1 MLDEVVIEGY
11 VSGRPWTHSGDQFFR
26 LGSYR
31 DRQRPAKRTTENRD
45 EPDYVTA
52 RLASNGLPVLLQ
64 GGMRVRVH
72 GYIQSRYYTESLGDW
87 LKDAKGPTNALSAGD
102 ELRDALIGGSHQ
114 IETATALLARFNS
127 VFGIVSASVADIA
140 SVRGIGNTTAA
151 LSIQEAGLKRELA
164 SRQQIIDLKAIEGWE
179 EKVAEYLADLKAGL
193 EWLNA
198 IYIRTPASRVRRL
211 RAVCG

>member
-1 MLDEVVIEGY
+1 MLNEVVIEGY

-72 GYIQSRYYTESLGDW
+72 GYVQSRYYTESLGDW
-87 LKDAKGPTNALSAGD
+87 LKDAKGPTNALSISDDLRGD
-102 ELRDALIGGSHQ
+102 LKHNRVVTELVVERLVVLETPESKQARDARK
-114 IETATALLARFNS
+114 AAPAPDP
-127 VFGIVSASVADIA
+127 AAD
-140 SVRGIGNTTAA
+140 NT
-151 LSIQEAGLKRELA
+151 
-164 SRQQIIDLKAIEGWE
+164 
-179 EKVAEYLADLKAGL
+179 
-193 EWLNA
+193 
-198 IYIRTPASRVRRL
+198 
-211 RAVCG
+211 

>member
-1 MLDEVVIEGY
+1 MLNEVVIEGY

-72 GYIQSRYYTESLGDW
+72 GYVQSRYYTESLGDW
-87 LKDAKGPTNALSAGD
+87 LKDAKGPTNALSVGD
-102 ELRDALIGGSHQ
+102 DLRD
-114 IETATALLARFNS
+114 
-127 VFGIVSASVADIA
+127 
-140 SVRGIGNTTAA
+140 
-151 LSIQEAGLKRELA
+151 
-164 SRQQIIDLKAIEGWE
+164 DLKHNRVVTELVVERLVVLETPESKQARE
-179 EKVAEYLADLKAGL
+179 ARKA
-193 EWLNA
+193 
-198 IYIRTPASRVRRL
+198 TPVPEPAPDNT
-211 RAVCG
+211 